1 MRPRVY
7 ICLEIKVGEVG
18 QFMTISTRGVISE
31 LLPLSERVK
40 GNLVKCREV
49 KSTISSRLQRH
60 SPTVYIR
67 PFVSSEL
74 LDRLSEKGLVTL
86 VLDHVALFLATWVFP
101 WLYEAYVQCTGIYV
115 MWLLGREETCLVLLN
130 GDWM

>member
-1 MRPRVY
+1 M
-7 ICLEIKVGEVG
+7 
-18 QFMTISTRGVISE
+18 
-31 LLPLSERVK
+31 
-40 GNLVKCREV
+40 
-49 KSTISSRLQRH
+49 
-60 SPTVYIR
+60 YIR

-86 VLDHVALFLATWVFP
+86 VLDRVALFLATWVFP